1 MSSEIYFF
9 VRKDNNFLPIACY
22 TRSSTIY
29 EFFNGSFCAVRPLT
43 RRTLYDIQDAVQDEL
58 KELNRHITSCHDSI
72 KLVCTFQNSS
82 EEKLES
88 IYSIQK
94 TITDLEEIRK
104 DLDRC
109 LNFCYFLEHILET
122 AEDTQYC
129 DSDDIKFD
137 LNDYIYYGVDT
148 GFNITDDMI
157 QN

>member
-22 TRSSTIY
+22 TRSSAIY
-29 EFFNGSFCAVRPLT
+29 NFFNGSFCVVCPLT
-43 RRTLYDIQDAVQDEL
+43 RNTLYDIRDVVRDESE
-58 KELNRHITSCHDSI
+58 ELNRHIISCRDSI

-94 TITDLEEIRK
+94 TITDLEELRK
-104 DLDRC
+104 DLDIC
-109 LNFCYFLEHILET
+109 LNFCCFLEHILET

-137 LNDYIYYGVDT
+137 PNNYIYYGVDT
-148 GFNITDDMI
+148 GFNITGDMI